1 MLEVAMR
8 QLALLVVTKY
18 FECHY
23 ILGITWLIL
32 VRRPCI
38 AWTVFVVKVMPCHQR
53 FECHYI
59 LGITWLILVRRPC
72 IAWTVFVVRVMP
84 CHQALWM
91 PLYTRQHL
99 IDINKHVP
107 CVCVVWWLGEDRSLK
122 QKHSPLL
129 RSLHYHWIRSWR
141 HNCEVAMAC
150 EKLGLCL
157 FHVRLP

>member
-1 MLEVAMR
+1 MLEAAMR

-38 AWTVFVVKVMPCHQR
+38 AW
-53 FECHYI
+53 I
-59 LGITWLILVRRPC
+59 I
-72 IAWTVFVVRVMP
+72 FVVRVMP

-107 CVCVVWWLGEDRSLK
+107 CVCGLVAWWRSIIETEALPPIKVVALPLNQKLASQLWSCNGLWENWLVLVSCSSSIARVQVCCLYCMLDATCNHLSCNVASG
-122 QKHSPLL
+122 L
-129 RSLHYHWIRSWR
+129 R
-141 HNCEVAMAC
+141 
-150 EKLGLCL
+150 
-157 FHVRLP
+157 